1 MKLTI
6 FLHLVTSLRITGAI
20 PLLALTAQRITVPSL
35 RTRSL
40 DGEGEKIRCMW
51 TVNCASSCTVQ
62 SSSGHIYWLITSW
75 GKVPLREANSSL
87 ASQEIPVFYG
97 NQSFITMFTCGHHL
111 PILST
116 PVSTTYPYSQ
126 PQSIQ
131 FTPSNSLPFKMHFN
145 TILPFIPR
153 FPTCFFLSRFPHVF
167 SFQVSH
173 VFSCHVSHMFFPF
186 MFPHE
191 NPVFISLLPQKSYTV
206 II

>member
-1 MKLTI
+1 
-6 FLHLVTSLRITGAI
+6 
-20 PLLALTAQRITVPSL
+20 
-35 RTRSL
+35 
-40 DGEGEKIRCMW
+40 
-51 TVNCASSCTVQ
+51 
-62 SSSGHIYWLITSW
+62 
-75 GKVPLREANSSL
+75 
-87 ASQEIPVFYG
+87 
-97 NQSFITMFTCGHHL
+97 MFTCGHHL

-173 VFSCHVSHMFFPF
+173 VFSCHVSHMFFPV
-186 MFPHE
+186 MFPTCFFLSCFPHVFSFHVSPRKPCIHFSSPTKVLHCHNL
-191 NPVFISLLPQKSYTV
+191 NPCMTFSVCTDYEADCCSAACQGS
-206 II
+206 

>member
-1 MKLTI
+1 
-6 FLHLVTSLRITGAI
+6 
-20 PLLALTAQRITVPSL
+20 
-35 RTRSL
+35 
-40 DGEGEKIRCMW
+40 
-51 TVNCASSCTVQ
+51 
-62 SSSGHIYWLITSW
+62 
-75 GKVPLREANSSL
+75 
-87 ASQEIPVFYG
+87 
-97 NQSFITMFTCGHHL
+97 MFTCGHHL

-173 VFSCHVSHMFFPF
+173 VFSCHVSHMFFPVMFPTCFFLSCFPHVFSCHVSHMFFPF